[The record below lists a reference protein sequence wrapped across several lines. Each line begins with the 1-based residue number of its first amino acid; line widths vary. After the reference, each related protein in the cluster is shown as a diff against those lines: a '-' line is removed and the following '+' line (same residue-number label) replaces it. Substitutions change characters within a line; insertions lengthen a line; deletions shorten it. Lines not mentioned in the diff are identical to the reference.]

1 MITILIADDN
11 KESANQLSFW
21 LTKEEDFKVI
31 HISNDGLDTLQ
42 SYKALQPDILLLDLD
57 MPKLNGIELL
67 NVLPYSN
74 QKNVII
80 ISGSV
85 DFRSKLSNVEN
96 VKAIF
101 QKPYDL
107 NRLTTCIREISIQKN
122 YNSADQKL
130 TCLLRKLKFD
140 FTRKGTKL
148 LKSAILVSYQ
158 NPQSNLEYILST
170 VKALNKEKNAKTIH
184 SLIDKELGI
193 VFSSQQNIDAF
204 CEYFPDYYGFR
215 PTSKHFI
222 NYVVSYLKDDG
233 ALM

>member
-80 ISGSV
+80 I
-85 DFRSKLSNVEN
+85 
-96 VKAIF
+96 
-101 QKPYDL
+101 
-107 NRLTTCIREISIQKN
+107 
-122 YNSADQKL
+122 
-130 TCLLRKLKFD
+130 
-140 FTRKGTKL
+140 
-148 LKSAILVSYQ
+148 
-158 NPQSNLEYILST
+158 
-170 VKALNKEKNAKTIH
+170 
-184 SLIDKELGI
+184 
-193 VFSSQQNIDAF
+193 
-204 CEYFPDYYGFR
+204 
-215 PTSKHFI
+215 
-222 NYVVSYLKDDG
+222 
-233 ALM
+233 